1 MAKKQSIMKKI
12 SLLTLFTFILM
23 SNIHTQNP
31 DFLFMVEQAI
41 KAPSGHNAQPWLF
54 KINESGIQIYPN
66 LDKSLP
72 VVDFDNRELFISLG
86 CAAENICIAASFKG
100 YESGVSINESGVI
113 TVNLIKQDSVMANP
127 LFEQIAVRQ
136 TNRSAYNGDT
146 IPQDVIKVLQSID
159 TEPNIKMYF
168 YKNGTQEFD
177 TISTYVFRGN
187 TIQMQDK
194 AFKDELREWM
204 RYNRKHQDKTNDG
217 LSYAVFGAPN
227 LPMFIVKPI
236 MSKAVNEKSQNKGDK
251 KKIESSSH
259 FVLFTTQ
266 NNTVEEWINLG
277 ITLERFLLKSTGL
290 GIIHAYLNQPNEVR
304 ELSKEMA
311 KTLNIP
317 NEHTTILLRIGY
329 GEKMPYSK
337 RKDISEV
344 IIKE

>member
-1 MAKKQSIMKKI
+1 MKRI
-12 SLLTLFTFILM
+12 SLLILFTFILM
-23 SNIHTQNP
+23 GNIHAQNS

-41 KAPSGHNAQPWLF
+41 KAPSGHNTQPWLF
-54 KINESGIQIYPN
+54 KINESNIEIHPN

-86 CAAENICIAASFKG
+86 CAVENLCIAASFKG
-100 YESGVSINESGVI
+100 YEPGVSINETGVI
-113 TVNLIKQDSVMANP
+113 TVNLLKQDSATADP
-127 LFEQIAVRQ
+127 LFGQIAVRQ
-136 TNRSAYNGDT
+136 TNRSIYNGDT
-146 IPQDVIKVLQSID
+146 IPEDAIKVLQSID
-159 TEPNIKMYF
+159 IEPNIKMYF
-168 YKNGTQEFD
+168 YKSGTQEFD

-194 AFKDELREWM
+194 AFKNELREWM
-204 RYNRKHQDKTNDG
+204 RYNGKHQDRTNDG

-236 MSKAVNEKSQNKGDK
+236 MSRAVNEKSQNKGDR
-251 KKIESSSH
+251 KKIRSSSH
-259 FVLFTTQ
+259 FVLFTTR

-277 ITLERFLLKSTGL
+277 RTLERFLLKSTEM

-304 ELSKEMA
+304 ELSEEMA

-317 NEHTTILLRIGY
+317 NEHTTILLRVGY

-337 RKDISEV
+337 RKDINEV
-344 IIKE
+344 II